1 MADFEDTEEFVVAVV
16 TGNNED
22 VELVVERVD
31 QAQSPLFW
39 SLLDL
44 YLEAELICWSSHWK

>member
-16 TGNNED
+16 TDSNED
-22 VELVVERVD
+22 AELVVERVD
-31 QAQSPLFW
+31 LAQSPLSW

-44 YLEAELICWSSHWK
+44 DLEAELICWSSHWK

>member
-16 TGNNED
+16 TDNNVD

-31 QAQSPLFW
+31 QAQSPLSW

-44 YLEAELICWSSHWK
+44 DLEAELICWSSHWK

>member
-16 TGNNED
+16 TDSNED
-22 VELVVERVD
+22 VELVVGRVD
-31 QAQSPLFW
+31 QAQSPLSW

-44 YLEAELICWSSHWK
+44 DLEAELICWSSHWK

>member
-16 TGNNED
+16 TDNNED

-31 QAQSPLFW
+31 QAQSPLSW

-44 YLEAELICWSSHWK
+44 DLEAELICWSSHWK

>member
-16 TGNNED
+16 TDSNED

-31 QAQSPLFW
+31 QAQSPLSW

>member
-16 TGNNED
+16 TDNNED

-31 QAQSPLFW
+31 LAQSPLSL
-39 SLLDL
+39 SLLVLD
-44 YLEAELICWSSHWK
+44 LEAELICWSSHWI